1 MRRMRIV
8 TAAVAFG
15 LVGSAISGL
24 AAIAPS
30 AGAATASTAVVTH
43 SMVKIAPAAPAA
55 PAGCPSGDL
64 CGWTKDNYTG
74 SIGKLVGNNTT
85 LPSIPWHSVESI
97 FNNGTACAGGVT
109 GNVWVYQGTNYNSNG
124 GHVAELH
131 PGTGFNDMQAQ
142 LPALVDHVYS
152 NHWCTAS

>member
-15 LVGSAISGL
+15 LAQRYYRPGSHRALSRG
-24 AAIAPS
+24 
-30 AGAATASTAVVTH
+30 ATASTAVVTR
-43 SMVKIAPAAPAA
+43 SMAKFAPAAPAV
-55 PAGCPSGDL
+55 PSGCPSGDL

-74 SIGKLVGNNTT
+74 TIGKLVGNNTT
-85 LPSIPWHSVESI
+85 LPSIPWHRSQSS
-97 FNNGTACAGGVT
+97 TMAPRCAGGVT
-109 GNVWVYQGTNYNSNG
+109 GNVWVYRGTNYNSDG

-131 PGTGFNDMQAQ
+131 PGTGFNNMQSQ
-142 LPALVDHVYS
+142 LPGLVDHIYS